1 MDRTSRSRKQRC
13 PSKILSFVLIFQ
25 LKAIFMLYIEAIPRA
40 LLGADYFS
48 SSLGIFL
55 LVCNVFQFIC
65 FFVINYF
72 TIHFFTLRVPNSY
85 IPWA

>member
-1 MDRTSRSRKQRC
+1 
-13 PSKILSFVLIFQ
+13 
-25 LKAIFMLYIEAIPRA
+25 MLYIEAIPRA

-85 IPWA
+85 IPWAQVENRVFLLKTGLKMWLVI